1 MILDKWVWLEKKE
14 SLPDL
19 LELDHGTSSQEL
31 PRQKYEG
38 IIEEK

>member
-19 LELDHGTSSQEL
+19 LELDHIS
-31 PRQKYEG
+31 RQSG
-38 IIEEK
+38 VP